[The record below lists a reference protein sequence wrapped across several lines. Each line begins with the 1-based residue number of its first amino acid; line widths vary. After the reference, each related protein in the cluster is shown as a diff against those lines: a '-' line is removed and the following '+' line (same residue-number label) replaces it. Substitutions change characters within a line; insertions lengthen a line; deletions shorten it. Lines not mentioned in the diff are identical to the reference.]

1 VPTGGRFAV
10 ESREF
15 ANAWQKCLTFSNVW
29 QNADP
34 GRKSS
39 MGEFANVWQ
48 KRARFAN
55 VWQNPKR
62 ARPAILPNLGKN
74 RLTLPNIGKIAQ
86 MANTTFRF
94 ARFYQE
100 AYSSFRPRPPH
111 KELPVIPRS
120 IEPFVRKL
128 AGFYPVV
135 TILGPRQSGKTTLAK
150 ALFPSHEYRS
160 LEAEDILVAARDDP
174 RGFLA
179 HGTRPMILDEVQRFP
194 ALLTYVQEMA
204 DAHPRK
210 GQFVLTGSRQ
220 PDLAAAIGESLA
232 GRTGLCELP
241 PLSLGELAGAGLAGS
256 SRDALLFRGFMPRLW
271 ADGDA
276 IDPPTFYRDYFQTYV
291 QRDVRRLV
299 NVQDLD
305 AFGVFVRLLAGR
317 AGQLLNRES
326 LARDAGISVPTVVKW
341 LNALEASFLV
351 FRLRPWHANVS
362 SRQVKSPKV
371 YFSEPGLAAWLVGI
385 RDASQ
390 IAAHPLVG
398 SLFENL
404 VVGEARKHRL
414 ARGLDPDMWFYR
426 NAKGTVEVD
435 LLLESGGRLHP
446 REIKSSSTYSAGFR
460 KGFSKFAEA
469 VPAAAPG
476 KIVYAGRT
484 LGELAVDFRETASW
498 CP

>member
-1 VPTGGRFAV
+1 MIQRT
-10 ESREF
+10 
-15 ANAWQKCLTFSNVW
+15 
-29 QNADP
+29 
-34 GRKSS
+34 
-39 MGEFANVWQ
+39 
-48 KRARFAN
+48 
-55 VWQNPKR
+55 
-62 ARPAILPNLGKN
+62 
-74 RLTLPNIGKIAQ
+74 
-86 MANTTFRF
+86 
-94 ARFYQE
+94 
-100 AYSSFRPRPPH
+100 
-111 KELPVIPRS
+111 

-160 LEAEDILVAARDDP
+160 LEAEDILMVARDDP

-179 HGTRPMILDEVQRFP
+179 NGTKPMVIDEVQRFP
-194 ALLTYVQEMA
+194 ALLTYIQEMV
-204 DAHPRK
+204 DARAEK
-210 GQFVLTGSRQ
+210 GQFVLTGSQQ

-232 GRTGLCELP
+232 GRTGLCELL
-241 PLSLGELAGAGLAGS
+241 PLSLGELAAAGLAANA
-256 SRDALLFRGFMPRLW
+256 SRDALLWRGFMPRLW
-271 ADGDA
+271 TGR

-362 SRQVKSPKV
+362 SRQIKSPKI
-371 YFSEPGLAAWLVGI
+371 YFAEPGRAAWLVGI
-385 RDASQ
+385 RDESQ

-404 VVGEARKHRL
+404 VVAEARKSRL
-414 ARGLDPDMWFYR
+414 NRGLDPDMWFYR
-426 NAKGTVEVD
+426 NARGTVEVD

-446 REIKSSSTYSAGFR
+446 REIKASSTYSASFR
-460 KGFSKFAEA
+460 KGFSKFAKA
-469 VPAAAPG
+469 VPAAAPA
-476 KIVYAGRT
+476 KIVYSGRT
-484 LGELAVDFRETASW
+484 LGDLAVDFRETDAW

>member
-1 VPTGGRFAV
+1 MIQR
-10 ESREF
+10 
-15 ANAWQKCLTFSNVW
+15 Q
-29 QNADP
+29 
-34 GRKSS
+34 
-39 MGEFANVWQ
+39 
-48 KRARFAN
+48 
-55 VWQNPKR
+55 
-62 ARPAILPNLGKN
+62 
-74 RLTLPNIGKIAQ
+74 
-86 MANTTFRF
+86 
-94 ARFYQE
+94 
-100 AYSSFRPRPPH
+100 
-111 KELPVIPRS
+111 

-150 ALFPSHEYRS
+150 ALFPHHEYRT
-160 LEAEDILVAARDDP
+160 LEAEDIRLAARDDP

-179 HGTRPMILDEVQRFP
+179 HGDKPMVIDEVQRFP
-194 ALLTYVQEMA
+194 TLLTYIQEMV
-204 DAHPRK
+204 DARPQK
-210 GQFVLTGSRQ
+210 GQFILTGSQQ

-232 GRTGLCELP
+232 GRTGLCELL
-241 PLSLGELAGAGLAGS
+241 PLSLGELAAAGLAAGTA
-256 SRDALLFRGFMPRLW
+256 RDTLLWRGFMPRLW
-271 ADGDA
+271 TGR

-362 SRQVKSPKV
+362 SRQIKSPKI
-371 YFSEPGLAAWLVGI
+371 YFAETGLAAWLVGI

-404 VVGEARKHRL
+404 VVAEARKHRL
-414 ARGLDPDMWFYR
+414 NRGLDPDMWFYR
-426 NAKGTVEVD
+426 NATGTVEVD
-435 LLLESGGRLHP
+435 LLLESDGCLHP
-446 REIKSSSTYSAGFR
+446 REIKSSSTYFPSFR
-460 KGFSKFAEA
+460 KGFSKFTAA
-469 VPAAAPG
+469 VPTAAPP
-476 KIVYAGRT
+476 KIVYSGRT
-484 LGELAVDFRETASW
+484 LGDLAVDFRATDAW